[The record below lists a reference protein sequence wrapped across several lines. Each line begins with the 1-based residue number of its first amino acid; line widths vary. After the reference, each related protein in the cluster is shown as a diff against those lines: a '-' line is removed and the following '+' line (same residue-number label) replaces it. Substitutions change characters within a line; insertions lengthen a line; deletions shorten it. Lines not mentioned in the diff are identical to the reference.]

1 MILNK
6 IISAKKEEVAY
17 LKQTRPLLEIKSAI
31 HDLPPLRDFRNAIKG
46 HVCAIIAEVKRR
58 SPSKGIL
65 REDFNHIKIASV
77 YEKYGAAA
85 ISVLTDQKFFG
96 GNARYLAD
104 IKETVHLPLLRK
116 DFIIDPYQIYETR
129 SLNGDALLLIAG
141 ILGKEQLREYI
152 HLSEYLG
159 LAALVEVHFKEDLEK
174 ALDSGA
180 NIIGINNRN
189 LSTFS
194 TELNTSLNLIPHI
207 PADKIIISE
216 SGIHMRDDIET
227 LMKAGIHAFL
237 IGEILMRSENIGEKL
252 SELLGKL

>member
-1 MILNK
+1 MR
-6 IISAKKEEVAY
+6 Y
-17 LKQTRPLLEIKSAI
+17 
-31 HDLPPLRDFRNAIKG
+31 
-46 HVCAIIAEVKRR
+46 IAEVKRR

-65 REDFNHIKIASV
+65 REDFNHTKIASI
-77 YEKYGAAA
+77 YEKHGAAA

-116 DFIIDPYQIYETR
+116 DFIIDQYQIYETR
-129 SLNGDALLLIAG
+129 SLHGDALILIAG
-141 ILGKEQLREYI
+141 ILEKEQLREYI
-152 HLSEYLG
+152 RLTESLG
-159 LAALVEVHFKEDLEK
+159 LSALVEVHFKEDLDK

-194 TELNTSLNLIPHI
+194 TELHTSLTLIPHI

-216 SGIHMRDDIET
+216 SGIQVRNDIET